1 MRAREFLSEYRRD
14 RTAQAVGD
22 KLVAAFARVE
32 NISNVPP
39 ELHGALTLVSMAYYS
54 HRYADKPVM
63 LNVFGKI
70 VEAYP
75 KYALQLLGT
84 NQFKTQLIDAI
95 LAHLETGDPTAHKEY
110 TQWIAKMY
118 IMGDTALE
126 DIGSTLKEYLYKFAL
141 LKRKKLISPP
151 ANDINRYSSFTQFMD
166 VMDKYE
172 LPDEEV
178 VDKGEA
184 TEVYEDATVRVVV
197 PEDQAAACYYGRGT
211 RWCTAATKGTNYYG
225 QYSRQGPLYILL
237 PKSPAHPGERYQLH
251 FPSEQYMDESDSEV
265 DLYELIVNR
274 FDLANFFK
282 QQEPAISDYIVFAD
296 ESVVTPL
303 LERIK
308 EMAIDDFWDQVNEWE
323 MHDEYWQDYRA
334 EQARLRGYVDAD
346 GDIDWDQV
354 MNDEDLGDYLDWNE
368 NLGTLRSNMETAL
381 NYSFDDIK
389 SFVFN
394 DQDGNH
400 PEYENADISKLPN
413 LVSAIVRYECGTR
426 ARDDNI
432 VSLFIDRHIDVR
444 TTRDLHKPGAPPW
457 IVRRV

>member
-14 RTAQAVGD
+14 RTAQAVGN

-32 NISNVPP
+32 KGHNVPQ
-39 ELHGALTLVSMAYYS
+39 ELYGAMTLAKMVSDPQLFTKGKSVTFDVMGTMVTVNAETAAEVLES
-54 HRYADKPVM
+54 QKPAIA
-63 LNVFGKI
+63 N
-70 VEAYP
+70 
-75 KYALQLLGT
+75 
-84 NQFKTQLIDAI
+84 AI
-95 LAHLETGDPTAHKEY
+95 LAQLEDGDPTAHKEY

-118 IMGDTALE
+118 IMGNTPLE
-126 DIGSTLKEYLYKFAL
+126 DIGSTLKEYLYKFAV
-141 LKRKKLISPP
+141 LKRKKLIKPP

-166 VMDKYE
+166 VMDEYE
-172 LPDEEV
+172 LPEDEII
-178 VDKGEA
+178 DKGEA

-197 PEDQAAACYYGRGT
+197 PENQTAACYYGRGT
-211 RWCTAATKGTNYYG
+211 RWCTAATKGSNYYS

-296 ESVVTPL
+296 EAVVTPL

-308 EMAIDDFWDQVNEWE
+308 DMAIDDFWDQVNEWE

-400 PEYENADISKLPN
+400 PEYENADLSRLSN

-444 TTRDLHKPGAPPW
+444 KTHKNSDQPW